1 MSRGDA
7 ASPLLPLRKSPAS
20 SPRKRTILE
29 GAVRLFRERGYHG
42 TSIRDIGAAA
52 GVTSAAL
59 YRHFANKDAVLETAL
74 WEFARHVAAS
84 SRNAVGQEDQSP
96 RESLQALVYTFAEVA
111 LEERNFLAA
120 YLFEARNLR
129 PAVFTEM
136 QRSEREYRDQWMHH
150 LRVARPELSETG
162 ARAMVRAAL
171 LMVAHGCLEDPE
183 VDAGRL
189 ADLLTDMA
197 TTAMLGSELELQGS

>member
-1 MSRGDA
+1 MSSKTDTIV
-7 ASPLLPLRKSPAS
+7 SLPVERSSAS
-20 SPRKRTILE
+20 SRRKRSILK
-29 GAVRLFRERGYHG
+29 GAVRLFLQRGYHG

-74 WEFARHVAAS
+74 WEFARHVAEA
-84 SRNAVGQEDQSP
+84 SRNVVEQEGQSP
-96 RESLQALVYTFAEVA
+96 RESLQALVRAFAEAA
-111 LEERNFLAA
+111 LQERDFLAA

-129 PAVFTEM
+129 TEVFAEM
-136 QRSEREYRDQWMHH
+136 QRSEREYRDMWMHH
-150 LRVARPELSETG
+150 LRVARPELSETA

-183 VDAGRL
+183 LDTGRL
-189 ADLLTDMA
+189 ADLLAGMA
-197 TTAMLGSELELQGS
+197 VTAMLGAG